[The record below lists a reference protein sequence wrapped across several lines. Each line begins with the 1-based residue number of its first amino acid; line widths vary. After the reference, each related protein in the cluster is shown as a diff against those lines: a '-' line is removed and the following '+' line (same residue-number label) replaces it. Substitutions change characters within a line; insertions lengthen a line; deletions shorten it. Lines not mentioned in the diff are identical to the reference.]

1 MPEVSGPDIARC
13 AVAVLELLADG
24 SIRRALMDKL
34 PLDKLPL
41 LDLPESTRFL
51 CSATSAGAFLAI
63 RFVSHAER
71 LGTMITA
78 LVLISLMLEVY
89 MRALGTCMGNISPP
103 MRNTKNG
110 G

>member
-13 AVAVLELLADG
+13 AVGVELLADG
-24 SIRRALMDKL
+24 SIKRALKDKF
-34 PLDKLPL
+34 PLM
-41 LDLPESTRFL
+41 DLPESTRFL